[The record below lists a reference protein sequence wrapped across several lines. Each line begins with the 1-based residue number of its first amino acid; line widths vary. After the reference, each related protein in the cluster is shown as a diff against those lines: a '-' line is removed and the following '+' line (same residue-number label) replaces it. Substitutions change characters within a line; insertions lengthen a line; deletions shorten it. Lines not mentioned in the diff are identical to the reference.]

1 MKKLLSA
8 VAIAVVLL
16 SCNKGTDKGKF
27 SVEGELKNAADQ
39 KIYLEELYFSDKQPE
54 VLDTGIIKDG
64 KFMITAI
71 APEEGLYRLRLEKD
85 NAAFLFI
92 SEAGKI
98 NLRADVNNKELSGYS
113 FSGAA
118 NSSLKKL
125 LHYTDSVGLLIS
137 NKDRLLGEFIKA
149 GVKETDSIY
158 MAITTEF
165 KNLNAN
171 FTTYAF
177 AFADTAKNPVVAL
190 FAATM
195 APVDIS
201 KFEVPMTDLQKRFP
215 QHKGIA
221 GALAYIKLKATAQT
235 QPPAQQNVAPTIGNT
250 APELTMNDVN
260 GNPFSLSRLRGKYV
274 LVDFWAS
281 WCRPCRDENP
291 NVVAAYNQFKNKNF
305 TVLGVSLDK
314 DKAAWLEAIAAD
326 KLAWQQISDLK
337 YWNSEAVALYGLS
350 GIPFN
355 VLVDP
360 QGKIIA
366 TDLRGNDLQNKLAE
380 VLK

>member
-39 KIYLEELYFSDKQPE
+39 KIYLEDLYFSDKQPE

-366 TDLRGNDLQNKLAE
+366 TDLRGNNLQNKLAE